1 MVETAMELRQRQN
14 KILFVVDG
22 HIHVDDA
29 ENREDLALEVNS
41 PTNLAARK
49 ILCSFLKT
57 RKLIGDLTYN
67 QNSLLLLVIEEIHG
81 SKPKRH

>member
-14 KILFVVDG
+14 KILLVVNG

-49 ILCSFLKT
+49 FCAAS
-57 RKLIGDLTYN
+57 
-67 QNSLLLLVIEEIHG
+67 
-81 SKPKRH
+81 